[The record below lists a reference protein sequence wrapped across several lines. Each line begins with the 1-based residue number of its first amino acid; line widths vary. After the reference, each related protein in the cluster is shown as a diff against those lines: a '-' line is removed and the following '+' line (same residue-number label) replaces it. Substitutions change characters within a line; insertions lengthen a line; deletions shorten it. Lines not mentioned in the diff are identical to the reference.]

1 MRNVPILDRR
11 RIRCI
16 SGSFGFIPHRFLN
29 GGFFASLAHDE
40 LVLYFFLILA
50 SDRFGMSWYGDKAL
64 FKHTGFESGD
74 LDKVR
79 RGLESKAL
87 IAFST
92 PFAQVLELPGR
103 PVSEKAGGTQHPVSR
118 ILKSL
123 QGDTHD

>member
-11 RIRCI
+11 RIRRI
-16 SGSFGFIPHRFLN
+16 DGSFGFIPHRFLN
-29 GGFFASLAHDE
+29 DGFFASLAHNE

-64 FKHTGFESGD
+64 HKHTGIDSDD
-74 LDKVR
+74 LDDIR

-103 PVSEKAGGTQHPVSR
+103 PISEKTGETQHPVSR

-123 QGDTHD
+123 QGDTQ